1 MKPNVGLADK
11 RPYGVVERLSRFK
24 VWGMSLLAIS
34 LLLTGCYYAPMANGK
49 VEQVD
54 GFPDLSRFT
63 NKPSVYLEL
72 PAENDGFRKATA
84 RATEQ
89 AGLFESFTFDPAQA
103 EQIDYKIRLEP
114 SEREESPSV
123 WRMLLTWPSSFCFI
137 FGLTPFGAPLPTPY
151 DSTYTLTAS
160 LEDRSGNTLGS
171 YNIEESVTWWCG
183 WSLILLAPVFSTSDE
198 RVWENMVKVLY
209 KRILADALVV
219 YPGRESP
226 ETELNHD
233 S

>member
-1 MKPNVGLADK
+1 MRLNIHLANDQQW
-11 RPYGVVERLSRFK
+11 GVVEVLDSFK
-24 VWGMSLLAIS
+24 ALGSFLLAIS
-34 LLLTGCYYAPMANGK
+34 LLLTGCYYAPMAKGK
-49 VEQVD
+49 LEKVGD
-54 GFPDLSRFT
+54 FPDVSRFSH
-63 NKPSVYLEL
+63 KPSVYLEL
-72 PAENDGFRKATA
+72 STGNDGFREAAT

-89 AGLFESFTFDPAQA
+89 AGLFGSFTFDPAQA

-123 WRMLLTWPSSFCFI
+123 WRMLLTWPSSFCSI

-183 WSLILLAPVFSTSDE
+183 WSLILLAPLFSTSDE
-198 RVWENMVKVLY
+198 RVWENIVQVLY
-209 KRILADALVV
+209 KKILDDRLLI
-219 YPGRESP
+219 YPGGESR
-226 ETELNHD
+226 ETELNHN